1 MNEIL
6 QIFFTF
12 FIFINLMFDKKF
24 KHDPKK
30 RFSTR
35 VENYIKYRPSYPQEI
50 VLFLKEKQ
58 ILSNDSVIADI
69 GSGTGILSEIF
80 LKEGN
85 QVYGIEPNIDMR
97 NAGETQ
103 LSKYSNF
110 VSIEGSAENTLLNSS
125 SVDIIM
131 AGQAFHWF
139 DLEKT
144 RIEFLRILKPE
155 GWVLLIWNRREKMN
169 NEFLKEYEKFL
180 LKYGTD
186 YKAIEKSK
194 LDFDKFF
201 GESETDRKYKYK
213 KFDNY
218 QIFDYD
224 GLEGRL
230 LSTSYI
236 PLDDHP
242 TFNDMMIDLKQLYD
256 KFQQNGLIKF
266 DYKTEVIYG
275 QLV

>member
-1 MNEIL
+1 
-6 QIFFTF
+6 
-12 FIFINLMFDKKF
+12 MFDKKF

-50 VLFLKEKQ
+50 ISFLKEKQ
-58 ILSNDSVIADI
+58 ILSSDSVIADI
-69 GSGTGILSEIF
+69 GSGTGILSELF

-85 QVYGIEPNIDMR
+85 HVYGIEPNIDMR

-110 VSIEGSAENTLLNSS
+110 VSLEGSAENSLINSS
-125 SVDIIM
+125 SVDIIT

-155 GWVLLIWNRREKMN
+155 GWVLLIWNRREKVN

-186 YKAIEKSK
+186 YKAIEKIK

-224 GLEGRL
+224 GLKGRL
-230 LSTSYI
+230 FSTSYI
-236 PLDDHP
+236 PLEGHP
-242 TFNDMMIDLKQLYD
+242 TFNDMIIDLKKLYE
-256 KFQQNGLIKF
+256 KHQQNGLIKF
-266 DYKTEVIYG
+266 EYKTEVIYG

>member
-1 MNEIL
+1 
-6 QIFFTF
+6 
-12 FIFINLMFDKKF
+12 MFDKKF
-24 KHDPKK
+24 KQDPKK
-30 RFSTR
+30 RFSSR
-35 VENYIKYRPSYPQEI
+35 VENYVKYRPSYPQKI
-50 VLFLKEKQ
+50 ISFLKEKQ
-58 ILSNDSVIADI
+58 ILSSDSVTADI
-69 GSGTGILSEIF
+69 GSGTGILSELF

-85 QVYGIEPNIDMR
+85 RVYGIEPNIDMR
-97 NAGETQ
+97 NAGKTQ
-103 LSKYSNF
+103 LSKFSNF
-110 VSIEGSAENTLLNSS
+110 VSVEGSAENTSLRSRS
-125 SVDIIM
+125 IDIIT

-155 GWVLLIWNRREKMN
+155 GWVLLIWNRREKMK
-169 NEFLKEYEKFL
+169 NEFLKEYEEFL

-186 YKAIEKSK
+186 YKAIEKSHQP
-194 LDFDKFF
+194 DFDKFF
-201 GESETDRKYKYK
+201 GESDGERKYNYK

-224 GLEGRL
+224 GLKGRL

-242 TFNDMMIDLKQLYD
+242 TFNNMMIDLKQLYD

>member
-1 MNEIL
+1 
-6 QIFFTF
+6 
-12 FIFINLMFDKKF
+12 MFDKKF

-50 VLFLKEKQ
+50 ISFLKEKH
-58 ILSNDSVIADI
+58 ILSSDSVIADI
-69 GSGTGILSEIF
+69 GSGTGILSELF

-97 NAGETQ
+97 KAGETQ

-110 VSIEGSAENTLLNSS
+110 VSVEGSAENTSLNSS
-125 SVDIIM
+125 SVDIIT

-139 DLEKT
+139 DLETT
-144 RIEFLRILKPE
+144 RKEFLRILKPK
-155 GWVLLIWNRREKMN
+155 GWVILIWNRREKQN
-169 NEFLKEYEKFL
+169 NVFLKEYEKFL

-186 YKAIEKSK
+186 YTAIEKKK

-201 GESETDRKYKYK
+201 GKNRTDMNYNYK

-218 QIFDYD
+218 QMFDYE

-236 PLDDHP
+236 PLNDHP
-242 TFNDMMIDLKQLYD
+242 TFNDMMIDLKNLFD
-256 KFQQNGLIKF
+256 KYQQNGLIKF
-266 DYKTEVIYG
+266 EYKTEVIYG
-275 QLV
+275 QLI

>member
-1 MNEIL
+1 
-6 QIFFTF
+6 
-12 FIFINLMFDKKF
+12 MFDKKF

-50 VLFLKEKQ
+50 ISFLKEKQ
-58 ILSNDSVIADI
+58 ILSSDSVIADI
-69 GSGTGILSEIF
+69 GSGTGILSELF

-85 QVYGIEPNIDMR
+85 HVYGIEPNIDMR

-110 VSIEGSAENTLLNSS
+110 VSLEGSAENSLINSS
-125 SVDIIM
+125 SVDIIT

-155 GWVLLIWNRREKMN
+155 GWVLLIWNRREKVN

-186 YKAIEKSK
+186 YKAIEKIK

-224 GLEGRL
+224 GLKGRL
-230 LSTSYI
+230 FSTSYI
-236 PLDDHP
+236 PLEGHP
-242 TFNDMMIDLKQLYD
+242 TFNGMMIDLKKLYE
-256 KFQQNGLIKF
+256 KHQQNGLIKF
-266 DYKTEVIYG
+266 EYKTEVIYG

>member
-1 MNEIL
+1 
-6 QIFFTF
+6 
-12 FIFINLMFDKKF
+12 MFDKKF

-50 VLFLKEKQ
+50 ISFLKEKQ
-58 ILSNDSVIADI
+58 ILSSDSVIADI
-69 GSGTGILSEIF
+69 GSGTGILSELF

-85 QVYGIEPNIDMR
+85 HVYGIEPNIDMR

-110 VSIEGSAENTLLNSS
+110 VSLEGSAENSLINSS
-125 SVDIIM
+125 SVDIIT

-155 GWVLLIWNRREKMN
+155 GWVLLIWNRREKVN

-186 YKAIEKSK
+186 YKAIEKIK

-218 QIFDYD
+218 QIFDYND
-224 GLEGRL
+224 LKGRL
-230 LSTSYI
+230 FSTSYI
-236 PLDDHP
+236 PLEGHP
-242 TFNDMMIDLKQLYD
+242 TFNDMMIDLKKLYE
-256 KFQQNGLIKF
+256 KHQQNGLIKF
-266 DYKTEVIYG
+266 EYKTEVIYG

>member
-1 MNEIL
+1 
-6 QIFFTF
+6 
-12 FIFINLMFDKKF
+12 MFDKKF

-35 VENYIKYRPSYPQEI
+35 VENYIKYRPNYPREI
-50 VLFLKEKQ
+50 ISFLKEKQ
-58 ILSNDSVIADI
+58 ILLIDSVIADI
-69 GSGTGILSEIF
+69 GSGTGILSEVF

-97 NAGETQ
+97 KAGETQ
-103 LSKYSNF
+103 LSQYSNF
-110 VSIEGSAENTLLNSS
+110 VSVEGSAENTSLNSS
-125 SVDIIM
+125 SVEIIT

-139 DLEKT
+139 NLEKT
-144 RIEFLRILKPE
+144 RIEFLRILKPK

-201 GESETDRKYKYK
+201 GESEPDRKYKYK

-236 PLDDHP
+236 PLDGHP
-242 TFNDMMIDLKQLYD
+242 TFNDMMIDLKKLYE
-256 KFQQNGLIKF
+256 KYQQNGLIKF

>member
-1 MNEIL
+1 
-6 QIFFTF
+6 
-12 FIFINLMFDKKF
+12 MFDKKF